1 MVWCALTIIYF
12 QEDIR
17 LRRCYFH
24 CYRASKS
31 LLEEHV
37 IRRANG
43 PNYEIKC
50 MVSAFHT
57 INKEAHVYL
66 EVEKI
71 KESVLKASIKGTGAT
86 EVDIVSFSCNMP
98 GTESKFNAESASSLF
113 KVHSYANEH
122 GFVLIQRGVPS
133 VQPKEMQSATRS
145 QQASVEQE
153 TNDILVQ
160 EQVMRDDPE
169 AFQHDGGYTCPVL
182 GKQKMADR
190 AGSPTSTGA
199 GERKRQRGS
208 LVDEL
213 DAKLQQMDAERQ
225 RVAELRVLAV
235 ENETLKSTCG
245 EQIAQIS
252 AISVE
257 RDAALARIDAI
268 SMEMDAALDAKD
280 NAIKAAMDAKDYEL
294 KSKMDEFTAMLN
306 AKDNELKSKMDEFT
320 ATLNAKDNELKTN
333 VRGLT
338 TALQA
343 KNDELKECHTYI
355 GGLHSK
361 LFFRK
366 NEFYTKMGAYTTML
380 AAKDDELDAK
390 DKEMSR
396 VLKEKETRVKI
407 MLDAKDEL
415 LDIEQNKNREGE
427 ERYGLLKTRYMEQ
440 VARFTEIETR
450 MQAEADAKFHRENG
464 ELIARVEA
472 LHKEVNIAGDM
483 FVDQVDHASTE
494 SHRKEFCFVCYGQ
507 LPDWKDYSRPS
518 VSYIH
523 MVTVDDLHLCKI
535 VFYGADQLKKV
546 NFSLQRFRQLQNFK
560 TGGSLCIGMVARTI
574 KDPRNLWIQE
584 ELKKAV
590 SNDTVRTYVP
600 PGSAAAGGANAA
612 V

>member
-1 MVWCALTIIYF
+1 
-12 QEDIR
+12 
-17 LRRCYFH
+17 
-24 CYRASKS
+24 
-31 LLEEHV
+31 
-37 IRRANG
+37 
-43 PNYEIKC
+43 

-71 KESVLKASIKGTGAT
+71 KESALKASIKGTGAT

-169 AFQHDGGYTCPVL
+169 AFQHDGGYAGPVL

-190 AGSPTSTGA
+190 VESPTSMGT

-518 VSYIH
+518 VSYVH

>member
-1 MVWCALTIIYF
+1 MDTLPVILKTNGGEYK
-12 QEDIR
+12 
-17 LRRCYFH
+17 
-24 CYRASKS
+24 ASC
-31 LLEEHV
+31 
-37 IRRANG
+37 I
-43 PNYEIKC
+43 
-50 MVSAFHT
+50 VSAYNAT
-57 INKEAHVYL
+57 RGEAFMYV
-66 EVEKI
+66 EFKEKI
-71 KESVLKASIKGTGAT
+71 RQNQLENYMCATMNAT
-86 EVDIVSFSCNMP
+86 EVRFDTFSADQP
-98 GTESKFNAESASSLF
+98 GHKSTYDDECAKTLYTLQKKSEQPGWTL
-113 KVHSYANEH
+113 VVV
-122 GFVLIQRGVPS
+122 GIPS
-133 VQPKEMQSATRS
+133 VEPKAPAEPSA
-145 QQASVEQE
+145 AEFLAQE
-153 TNDILVQ
+153 REDLLVQ

-169 AFQHDGGYTCPVL
+169 AFQHDGGYAGPIL

-190 AGSPTSTGA
+190 VESPTYMGA

-225 RVAELRVLAV
+225 RVAELRVVAV
-235 ENETLKSTCG
+235 ENEILKFTCG
-245 EQIAQIS
+245 EQMAQIS
-252 AISVE
+252 AVSAE
-257 RDAALARIDAI
+257 RDAALVRIDAI

-280 NAIKAAMDAKDYEL
+280 NEMKAAMDAKDSEL

-306 AKDNELKSKMDEFT
+306 AKDNELKSKMDGFT

-333 VRGLT
+333 VGGLT

-396 VLKEKETRVKI
+396 VLKEKETRVKV

-440 VARFTEIETR
+440 VARFAEIETR

-472 LHKEVNIAGDM
+472 LRKEINIAGDM

-584 ELKKAV
+584 ELKKAA
-590 SNDTVRTYVP
+590 SNDTARTYVP